1 MSKVIELNQLKDKD
15 KKLEQMA
22 GYLEQLKQ
30 ELAEMIDEY
39 ENEGADRKK
48 TDTLTEALDAMED
61 ACEMI
66 CEAVAE

>member
-15 KKLEQMA
+15 KKLEQM
-22 GYLEQLKQ
+22 GEHLEQLKK

-39 ENEGADRKK
+39 EREGADGKK
-48 TDTLTEALDAMED
+48 VDTLTEALDAMAD

-66 CEAVAE
+66 FEAMEE